1 MEPTIKKLNQT
12 KMQQDIKCQQL
23 INELKAIEK
32 FICSLGFL
40 SFGRDYILCKN
51 WLFSLQ
57 AIITSVELTAGN
69 IITCCESGCMADAN
83 CLLRKYRDDLFFYL
97 YIIVFDSNQKREITN
112 HTTEME
118 ENISRWIQ
126 NGLNNLYIQDVL
138 MAIGSSPQLKKAVTS
153 YELQKSF
160 NSIGERL
167 NNFVHGNGFAY
178 YNRNINVYEADEL
191 YDYMTVLTND
201 MKYITVT
208 FVFLLILCSP
218 LSVMS
223 TDYID
228 YLDCG
233 ETPPEDSQ
241 YWVAPVIE
249 NFIANNINLIDE
261 NCYKYLIESTG
272 MKFNAPFLQKGC
284 DHNTQKL

>member
-1 MEPTIKKLNQT
+1 MEPTIKKLNQAE
-12 KMQQDIKCQQL
+12 MQQNVKCQQL
-23 INELKAIEK
+23 INEMKAVEE
-32 FICSLGFL
+32 FISSFGFL

-51 WLFSLQ
+51 WPFSLQ

-69 IITCCESGCMADAN
+69 IIACCENGCMADAN
-83 CLLRKYRDDLFFYL
+83 SLLRKYRDDLFFYL
-97 YIIVFDSNQKREITN
+97 YILVFDSNQKQEIN
-112 HTTEME
+112 NNTTEME

-138 MAIGSSPQLKKAVTS
+138 KAVGTSPQLKKAVTA
-153 YELQKSF
+153 YKLQKSF
-160 NSIGERL
+160 DSIGERL

-178 YNRNINVYEADEL
+178 YNRNINAYKADEL
-191 YDYMTVLTND
+191 HDFMKMLAND

-208 FVFLLILCSP
+208 FLFLLILCSP

-233 ETPPEDSQ
+233 DTPPEDSQ
-241 YWVAPVIE
+241 YWVAPFVE
-249 NFIANNINLIDE
+249 HFISNNINLIDE
-261 NCYKYLIESTG
+261 NCYAYLVGNTS
-272 MKFNAPFLQKGC
+272 MKFNTSLHQKEG
-284 DHNTQKL
+284 DNNA